1 MADRIVSAARF
12 IPAPPEQ
19 IFDLLA
25 SPEGHL
31 AIDGSGSLVSPKEN
45 PERLTLGSTFAMK
58 MKIGIPYSVT
68 NTVSVFEENRSI
80 AWHHGAGFEWRYDLE
95 PVEGGTQVTESFDYS
110 KPAGALLALTGMPK
124 RNQKS
129 MNETLKKIEALVA
142 PR

>member
-1 MADRIVSAARF
+1 MTDRIVSAARF
-12 IPAPPEQ
+12 IPAPPEV

-45 PERLTLGSTFAMK
+45 PERLGLGSTFAMK

-110 KPAGALLALTGMPK
+110 KPAGALLGLTGMPK

-129 MNETLKKIEALVA
+129 MEATLQKIETLVA